1 MVLVQVHQICYKLR
15 NIAVCGQHISSFVE
29 QEVKF
34 HWPKTKK
41 CCQRKQ
47 HRKVKYTLEAIQRL
61 NWVVCTYQES
71 RGGFPLIIFLSLRV
85 SLVVAVRSGRKAAK
99 WKINWCLYLQSCK
112 RGQCHNSLL
121 LLPLATWISKIDY
134 NKHRLGNP
142 QKWKC
147 QLFSLL
153 GKKYVKLEVFL
164 HIPVLSN
171 IQAMRTYALRRSKI
185 RVKHSLLNIAIYL
198 EWVLPLQSL
207 SIQRSRKTRLGLWD
221 PICLLRPFLLYQF
234 SNPFLCIC
242 LYLIYQ

>member
-1 MVLVQVHQICYKLR
+1 M
-15 NIAVCGQHISSFVE
+15 
-29 QEVKF
+29 
-34 HWPKTKK
+34 
-41 CCQRKQ
+41 
-47 HRKVKYTLEAIQRL
+47 
-61 NWVVCTYQES
+61 CTYQES

-121 LLPLATWISKIDY
+121 LLPLPTWISKIDY

-142 QKWKC
+142 QKWNC

-198 EWVLPLQSL
+198 EWVLPMQSL

-221 PICLLRPFLLYQF
+221 PICLLRPFLLYHF

-242 LYLIYQ
+242 LYLIYQLGMSSKKGYFTVRLTVRVDPPSQSALREFFWCVKRTGVFWFKNTVLSPF

>member
-1 MVLVQVHQICYKLR
+1 MPQPPT
-15 NIAVCGQHISSFVE
+15 F
-29 QEVKF
+29 
-34 HWPKTKK
+34 
-41 CCQRKQ
+41 
-47 HRKVKYTLEAIQRL
+47 
-61 NWVVCTYQES
+61 
-71 RGGFPLIIFLSLRV
+71 
-85 SLVVAVRSGRKAAK
+85 
-99 WKINWCLYLQSCK
+99 
-112 RGQCHNSLL
+112 

-142 QKWKC
+142 KKWNC

-164 HIPVLSN
+164 HLPVLSN

-207 SIQRSRKTRLGLWD
+207 YIQRSRKTRLGLWD
-221 PICLLRPFLLYQF
+221 PICLLRPFLLYHF

-242 LYLIYQ
+242 HPFSYVMWNLCWISYLEAFLATLNRLHNPCWYPSTTGENWE